1 MNGCSKKVLKRDS
14 FERTISWMDG
24 IVSLYR
30 GPKAAVSIAWR
41 TTTGQADFNSV
52 FKERDADG
60 GWGGAHAHFVA
71 LGMK

>member
-1 MNGCSKKVLKRDS
+1 
-14 FERTISWMDG
+14 MDG

-60 GWGGAHAHFVA
+60 GPDGGTMLTTRSDAHHRVWY
-71 LGMK
+71 